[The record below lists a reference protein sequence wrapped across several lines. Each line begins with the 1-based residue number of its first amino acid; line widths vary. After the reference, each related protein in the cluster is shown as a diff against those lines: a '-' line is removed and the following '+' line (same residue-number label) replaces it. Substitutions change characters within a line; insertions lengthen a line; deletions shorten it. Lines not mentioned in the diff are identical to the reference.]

1 MFSNLIAQLTWHD
14 LSWILVAIAL
24 AGNVLVIKKSVMG
37 QWFWMV
43 SNTGFVIYDIAIH
56 NYSQAFLFFIYLGMS
71 VWGVTLWTKEAAL
84 KKAEEQAART

>member
-1 MFSNLIAQLTWHD
+1 MEGFSTTFITEEK
-14 LSWILVAIAL
+14 IP
-24 AGNVLVIKKSVMG
+24 LVIKKSVMG